1 MNRSWW
7 LFYGRKCG
15 MCKQEIMVT
24 TFGELNDMIS
34 CLSIYEGGAEPAA
47 PKLTYDQIM
56 NLR

>member
-1 MNRSWW
+1 
-7 LFYGRKCG
+7 
-15 MCKQEIMVT
+15 MVT

-34 CLSIYEGGAEPAA
+34 CLSIYEGGAEPAL

>member
-15 MCKQEIMVT
+15 MSKQEIMVT

>member
-1 MNRSWW
+1 MNRSWF
-7 LFYGRKCG
+7 LFYGRRCG
-15 MCKQEIMVT
+15 MTKQEIMVT

-34 CLSIYEGGAEPAA
+34 CLSIYEGGAEPAS

>member
-15 MCKQEIMVT
+15 MSKQEIMVT

-34 CLSIYEGGAEPAA
+34 CLSIYEGGADPEP
-47 PKLTYDQIM
+47 PKLTYEQVM